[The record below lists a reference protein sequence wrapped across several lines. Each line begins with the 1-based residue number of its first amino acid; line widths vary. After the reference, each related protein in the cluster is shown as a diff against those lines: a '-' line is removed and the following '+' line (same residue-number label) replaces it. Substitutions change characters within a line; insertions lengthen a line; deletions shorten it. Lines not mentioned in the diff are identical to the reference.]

1 MKALGKHARPRG
13 GLLPLPS
20 SLPRRRESGIFGSFP
35 DARQHGKVNSNNGE
49 VNFPVKDFAIG
60 IIGGTG
66 GIGKWFADFFA
77 GQGHTVHVSGK
88 SEGMSLPE
96 LAAACRI
103 VIVAVPMASTIDVI
117 RKVGPLLPEEALLM
131 DLTSLKEEPVRAML
145 AASRAEVIGCH
156 PLFGPDVPSM
166 TGQNIVLCPARGGRW
181 LGFLQGIFAKN
192 GARITVTA
200 PAVHD
205 RMMALIQGLTHMDT
219 ILMGLTLRDS
229 GVEPSELE
237 AFSTP
242 VFRTKRA
249 IIEKVFGP
257 RPGLY
262 AGILT
267 GNPNITE
274 VIERHERN
282 LSLLK
287 ELVRKRDTAGITGLL
302 KKP

>member
-1 MKALGKHARPRG
+1 MNDL
-13 GLLPLPS
+13 
-20 SLPRRRESGIFGSFP
+20 
-35 DARQHGKVNSNNGE
+35 V
-49 VNFPVKDFAIG
+49 IG

-77 GQGHTVHVSGK
+77 GEGHKVLLSGR
-88 SEGMSLPE
+88 SNGIPLPA

-103 VIVAVPMASTIDVI
+103 VVVAVPIASTIDVI
-117 RKVGPLLPEEALLM
+117 RKVGPLLPADALLM
-131 DLTSLKEEPVRAML
+131 DLTSLKEEPVREML
-145 AASRAEVIGCH
+145 AASQAEVIGCH

-166 TGQNIVLCPARGGRW
+166 HGQNMVLCPARGGAW
-181 LGFLQGIFAKN
+181 LGFLQGIFVKN

-200 PAVHD
+200 PAEHD
-205 RMMALIQGLTHMDT
+205 RMMALIQGLTHLDT
-219 ILMGLTLRDS
+219 ILMELSLRDS
-229 GVEPSELE
+229 GVEPSELD

-242 VFRTKRA
+242 VFRTKHA
-249 IIEKVFGP
+249 IATKVFGP

-267 GNPNITE
+267 GNPHIME

-287 ELVRKRDTAGITGLL
+287 ELIRKRDTAGIEYLL
-302 KKP
+302 KRSNDQPA

>member
-1 MKALGKHARPRG
+1 MQDPVGGYFRSLVTPAKAGIRHFRP
-13 GLLPLPS
+13 
-20 SLPRRRESGIFGSFP
+20 FP

-66 GIGKWFADFFA
+66 GIGQWFADFFA
-77 GQGHTVHVSGK
+77 GQGHTVRVSGK

-96 LAAACRI
+96 FAAACRI
-103 VIVAVPMASTIDVI
+103 VIVAVPIASTIDVI

-131 DLTSLKEEPVRAML
+131 DLTSLKEKPVREML

-181 LGFLQGIFAKN
+181 LGFLQEIFAKN

-205 RMMALIQGLTHMDT
+205 RMMALIQGLTHLDT
-219 ILMGLTLRDS
+219 ILTGLTLKDS
-229 GVEPSELE
+229 DVESSEIE

-242 VFRTKRA
+242 VFRTKQA
-249 IIEKVFGP
+249 IAGKVFGP

-262 AGILT
+262 AALLAE
-267 GNPNITE
+267 NPNMPALLE
-274 VIERHERN
+274 MFERN
-282 LSLLK
+282 FLMVKEMLLQGN
-287 ELVRKRDTAGITGLL
+287 TTGLEAL
-302 KKP
+302 LEKP

>member
-1 MKALGKHARPRG
+1 M
-13 GLLPLPS
+13 
-20 SLPRRRESGIFGSFP
+20 
-35 DARQHGKVNSNNGE
+35 NGFE
-49 VNFPVKDFAIG
+49 IG

-66 GIGKWFADFFA
+66 GIGKWFADFFT
-77 GQGHTVHVSGK
+77 GEGYKVRLSGRTK
-88 SEGMSLPE
+88 GISIPK
-96 LAAACRI
+96 LAASCRI
-103 VIVAVPMASTIDVI
+103 VIVAVPIAATLDVI
-117 RKVGPLLPEEALLM
+117 REAGPLLPEDALLM

-166 TGQNIVLCPARGGRW
+166 NGQNIVLCPARGGIW
-181 LGFLQGIFAKN
+181 LGFLQEIFVKN

-200 PAVHD
+200 PAEHD
-205 RMMALIQGLTHMDT
+205 RMMALIQGLTHLDT
-219 ILMGLTLRDS
+219 ILTGLALRDS

-262 AGILT
+262 AALLAE
-267 GNPNITE
+267 NPNMPALLEIF
-274 VIERHERN
+274 ERN
-282 LSLLK
+282 FLIVK
-287 ELVRKRDTAGITGLL
+287 EMILRGNTTGLEALL
-302 KKP
+302 KKPRRSAGDG

>member
-1 MKALGKHARPRG
+1 M
-13 GLLPLPS
+13 
-20 SLPRRRESGIFGSFP
+20 
-35 DARQHGKVNSNNGE
+35 E

-103 VIVAVPMASTIDVI
+103 VIVAVPIASTIDVI

-131 DLTSLKEEPVRAML
+131 DLTSLKEKPVREML

-166 TGQNIVLCPARGGRW
+166 NGQNIVLCPARGGRW

-200 PAVHD
+200 PAEHD
-205 RMMALIQGLTHMDT
+205 RMMALIQGLTHLET
-219 ILMGLTLRDS
+219 LLTGLTLKDS
-229 GVEPSELE
+229 GVESSELE

-242 VFRTKRA
+242 VFRTKQA
-249 IIEKVFGP
+249 IAGKVFGP

-262 AGILT
+262 ASLLAENSNMPALLDIF
-267 GNPNITE
+267 
-274 VIERHERN
+274 ERN
-282 LSLLK
+282 FLIVKDMIL
-287 ELVRKRDTAGITGLL
+287 RGNTTGLEALL

>member
-1 MKALGKHARPRG
+1 MK
-13 GLLPLPS
+13 
-20 SLPRRRESGIFGSFP
+20 I
-35 DARQHGKVNSNNGE
+35 
-49 VNFPVKDFAIG
+49 NFPVKNCAIG

-77 GQGHTVHVSGK
+77 GEGHTVRVSGRT
-88 SEGMSLPE
+88 EGMSIPE
-96 LAAACRI
+96 LAASCRI
-103 VIVAVPMASTIDVI
+103 VIVVVPIAATIDVI
-117 RKVGPLLPEEALLM
+117 RKAGPLLPEDALLM
-131 DLTSLKEEPVRAML
+131 DLTSLKEEPVREML

-166 TGQNIVLCPARGGRW
+166 NGQNIVLCPARGGTW
-181 LGFLQGIFAKN
+181 LGFLQGIFVKN

-200 PAVHD
+200 PAEHD
-205 RMMALIQGLTHMDT
+205 RMMALIQGLTHLDT
-219 ILMGLTLRDS
+219 ILMGLALRDS

-257 RPGLY
+257 RSSLY

-267 GNPNITE
+267 GNPHIAE

-287 ELVRKRDTAGITGLL
+287 ELIRERDTAGLSALL

>member
-1 MKALGKHARPRG
+1 M
-13 GLLPLPS
+13 
-20 SLPRRRESGIFGSFP
+20 
-35 DARQHGKVNSNNGE
+35 E
-49 VNFPVKDFAIG
+49 VNFPVNDFAIG

-77 GQGHTVHVSGK
+77 GQGHTVHVSGR

-103 VIVAVPMASTIDVI
+103 VVVAVPIGVTLDVI
-117 RKVGPLLPEEALLM
+117 REVGPFLPEEALLM
-131 DLTSLKEEPVRAML
+131 DLTSLKEKPVREML

-156 PLFGPDVPSM
+156 PLFGPDAPSLA
-166 TGQNIVLCPARGGRW
+166 GQNIVLCPARGGRW
-181 LGFLQGIFAKN
+181 LDFLQRTFVKN

-200 PAVHD
+200 PAEHD
-205 RMMALIQGLTHMDT
+205 RMMALIQGLTHLDT

-229 GVEPSELE
+229 GVEPSELA

-242 VFRTKRA
+242 VFRTKQA

-262 AGILT
+262 AALLAE
-267 GNPNITE
+267 NPNMPALLEIF
-274 VIERHERN
+274 ERN
-282 LSLLK
+282 FLIVK
-287 ELVRKRDTAGITGLL
+287 EMILRGNTTELEALL